1 VVIIGTSARP
11 EQGDAK
17 ELKQFFDKFLHMPL
31 PDYASRLMLWRSF
44 ITSRLNAP
52 QGAAAAA
59 AAAASSS
66 SSSGSSVLTSM
77 IPAAQVR
84 IAHYTS

>member
-1 VVIIGTSARP
+1 MIIIGTSARP

-52 QGAAAAA
+52 QGAAAATSSST
-59 AAAASSS
+59 SSS
-66 SSSGSSVLTSM
+66 SSAVTSQ
-77 IPAAQVR
+77 IPVAQVCVL
-84 IAHYTS
+84 